1 MPAETLGSRPRSVE
15 VVLSNWPLSN
25 WQCGVMPHPIM
36 FDDEDPFLARVREI
50 ALAFPE
56 ATEKISHGRPT
67 FSAPKMFAVYG
78 GSRRNPDGPMLRY
91 AHALLIKVDDSERP
105 ALQQD
110 PRFFHPAYLG
120 PFGWL
125 GLDFD
130 AAEVDWAE
138 VAELVDASFR
148 LQAPARLVRRLDG
161 G

>member
-1 MPAETLGSRPRSVE
+1 
-15 VVLSNWPLSN
+15 
-25 WQCGVMPHPIM
+25 M
-36 FDDEDPFLARVREI
+36 FDDADPILARVRRI

-78 GSRRNPDGPMLRY
+78 GSRKNPSGPHTRY
-91 AHALLIKVDDSERP
+91 DHGLLVKVDDSERQ

-110 PRFFHPAYLG
+110 VRFFFPAYLG

-125 GLDFD
+125 GLDLD
-130 AAEVDWAE
+130 AAAVDWEE
-138 VAELVDASFR
+138 VGELVDASYR

-161 G
+161 

>member
-1 MPAETLGSRPRSVE
+1 
-15 VVLSNWPLSN
+15 
-25 WQCGVMPHPIM
+25 MPHPVM
-36 FDDEDPFLARVREI
+36 FDDADPVLARVRAI

-78 GSRRNPDGPMLRY
+78 GSRKNPGGPHTRY
-91 AHALLIKVDDSERP
+91 DHALLVKVDDSERQ

-130 AAEVDWAE
+130 AAAVDWDE
-138 VAELVDASFR
+138 VTELVDASFR
-148 LQAPARLVRRLDG
+148 LQAPARLVRLLDG
-161 G
+161 